1 MPQIFY
7 DRLRVNQKTEE
18 KEKMQ
23 TLFVIICPL
32 IISRASNFSQTL
44 RTLQV
49 DMEFYYFRY
58 IKTIYLL
65 EIKGKKLLPTL
76 KFLN

>member
-1 MPQIFY
+1 MT
-7 DRLRVNQKTEE
+7 DSVNKTEE

-32 IISRASNFSQTL
+32 IISRTSNFSQTL

-49 DMEFYYFRY
+49 DMEFYYLRY

-65 EIKGKKLLPTL
+65 EIKVKKSITYIKISLL
-76 KFLN
+76 KK